1 MKLEVDDA
9 PLCCGFSWASSGFGF
24 EGQAKEDS
32 LTGGAG
38 LNRSDESEEK

>member
-1 MKLEVDDA
+1 MMRLEAAYGA
-9 PLCCGFSWASSGFGF
+9 PLRCGFSSGFGF

-32 LTGGAG
+32 LTGGVG